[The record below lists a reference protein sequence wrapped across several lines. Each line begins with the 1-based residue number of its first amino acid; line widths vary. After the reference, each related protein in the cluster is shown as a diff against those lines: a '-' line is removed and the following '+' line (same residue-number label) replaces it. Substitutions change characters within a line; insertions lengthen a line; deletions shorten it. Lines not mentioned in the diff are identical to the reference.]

1 MSAGRGDLNIPG
13 NRPLFLNAGLP
24 NLGCQ
29 NLANTAA
36 AGYSSPIVLPALLS
50 TCSTSV
56 LHTMQ
61 ESSAPQ
67 AALSSPMSSATEQY
81 GSPSVQPSWNVP
93 AGYTQVPISILV
105 FHRRLAGRGLR
116 PQLPP
121 SHSFMPA
128 PALPDASEGKDVFI
142 LFFPGVMLVQLC
154 GWITIHYE

>member
-24 NLGCQ
+24 NVGCQ
-29 NLANTAA
+29 NLANTAT
-36 AGYSSPIVLPALLS
+36 AGYSSPIVSPALL
-50 TCSTSV
+50 TACSTSV

-67 AALSSPMSSATEQY
+67 AALSIPIGSATEQH
-81 GSPSVQPSWNVP
+81 GSPSVHPSWNVP
-93 AGYTQVPISILV
+93 AGCTQVPISILV
-105 FHRRLAGRGLR
+105 FHGPLTGRGSR

-128 PALPDASEGKDVFI
+128 PALPDASEGKHVFI

-154 GWITIHYE
+154 GWIT